1 LANTDDAVLSVAGAT
16 KTFGSQVALAGV
28 DLAIARG
35 ELYALIGHNGAG
47 KTTLIKAIS
56 GRLQL
61 DSGSIRILG
70 HDVHT
75 NASARSLFGL
85 VPQSIALYDHLT
97 PRENLEVLGRLS
109 GVSANDLSRT
119 VEQALE
125 LVSLTDRAND
135 RTADL
140 SGGMQRRLN
149 IAAGTLHSPPL
160 LLLDE
165 PTVGVDLMARER
177 IHDMLRDLKRRGL
190 AILVTTH
197 DLEQAEELAD
207 RVGVIAAGRVLGE
220 GDPALLVREIF
231 GDAKE
236 LILTLVREPDAD
248 GMAFLA
254 NQGLRRAEGETVWTG
269 RLTGGFA
276 HVSDLGSR
284 AAAAGLAVDE
294 LRVREPGLRG
304 VFFSLT
310 GSEL

>member
-1 LANTDDAVLSVAGAT
+1 
-16 KTFGSQVALAGV
+16 
-28 DLAIARG
+28 
-35 ELYALIGHNGAG
+35 
-47 KTTLIKAIS
+47 
-56 GRLQL
+56 
-61 DSGSIRILG
+61 
-70 HDVHT
+70 VHT

-248 GMAFLA
+248 GLAFLA

>member
-1 LANTDDAVLSVAGAT
+1 
-16 KTFGSQVALAGV
+16 
-28 DLAIARG
+28 
-35 ELYALIGHNGAG
+35 
-47 KTTLIKAIS
+47 
-56 GRLQL
+56 
-61 DSGSIRILG
+61 
-70 HDVHT
+70 
-75 NASARSLFGL
+75 
-85 VPQSIALYDHLT
+85 
-97 PRENLEVLGRLS
+97 
-109 GVSANDLSRT
+109 
-119 VEQALE
+119 
-125 LVSLTDRAND
+125 
-135 RTADL
+135 
-140 SGGMQRRLN
+140 
-149 IAAGTLHSPPL
+149 

-190 AILVTTH
+190 AILLTTH